1 MNPPLIY
8 REVGIFE
15 KDIDQDFF
23 VKMGGGSIEV
33 GVGKHCFSLI
43 RYGFCRGNVLYSA
56 SLSVTMCI
64 FLLTPFDA

>member
-15 KDIDQDFF
+15 KIIDQDFF

-33 GVGKHCFSLI
+33 GMGKHCFSLI
-43 RYGFCRGNVLYSA
+43 RYGFCKGNALYSA
-56 SLSVTMCI
+56 SLSVRMCI
-64 FLLTPFDA
+64 FLFDSF